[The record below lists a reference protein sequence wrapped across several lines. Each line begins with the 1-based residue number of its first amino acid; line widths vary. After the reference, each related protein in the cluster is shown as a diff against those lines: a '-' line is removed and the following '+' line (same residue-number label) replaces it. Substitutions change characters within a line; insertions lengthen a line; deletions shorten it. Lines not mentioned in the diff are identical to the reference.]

1 MFALR
6 ESESHLVLMNRL
18 RDMAAR
24 WGGLQG
30 WRRYGA
36 ALLLGALLAAA
47 QAPLSLWP
55 LAFVSFILLLLLDAG
70 GIDAGARRRS
80 FFTLFA
86 FCYGYFVAGH
96 YWIGISFF
104 VDAAKYAVL
113 LPLPVLGL
121 PVVLAVFPATGAW
134 VAWLLA
140 RGNRPVYMLLMPFG
154 WLIGEWLRGRVA
166 TGFPWNLVGYVW
178 GDWPAAMQL
187 AAHIG
192 AQGLGLLTMLAAS
205 GMAVAMLGGR
215 RRIALALPA
224 LLVIAMSLAALRLP
238 TDITMLPDIRLRLVQ
253 PSIEQTLKWQ
263 DSLRQQHLQQHV
275 ALSLQPS
282 DRPLTHVIWPETAI
296 PYLLDEE
303 PGLRQALAKRLAP
316 GTVLITGAPRR
327 EARSADPRDI
337 AIYNSV
343 FALGGDAE
351 ISARYDKVH
360 LVPFGEYLPFRALLK
375 PLGLDALAAGAV
387 DFSFGRDMAP
397 IAIPGLPFA
406 RVLICYEAIFADE
419 SMQRFDGSQ
428 PPAGLLLN
436 LTNDAWFGT
445 SSGPYQHFV
454 AAKFRA
460 VEQGLPLVRAAN
472 NGISAIVD
480 PYGRVTVQLGLNDI
494 GVVDGGLP
502 AAIAQRPVYARI
514 GDHPLLAFAIVV
526 LIAAFAAGR
535 RSPKH

>member
-1 MFALR
+1 MRKLHEMMGRWQSLR
-6 ESESHLVLMNRL
+6 
-18 RDMAAR
+18 
-24 WGGLQG
+24 G

-36 ALLLGALLAAA
+36 ALLLGVLLAAA

-55 LAFVSFILLLLLDAG
+55 LAFVGFTLLLLLDDG
-70 GIDAGARRRS
+70 GTDTTSRRRS

-104 VDAAKYAVL
+104 VDAAKFAIL

-134 VAWLLA
+134 FAWLIA
-140 RGNRPVYMLLMPFG
+140 RGHRALYMLLMPFG
-154 WLIGEWLRGRVA
+154 WLVGEWLRGHVG
-166 TGFPWNLVGYVW
+166 TGFPWNLIGYVW

-187 AAHIG
+187 AAFIG

-205 GMAVAMLGGR
+205 GLALALIGR
-215 RRIALALPA
+215 RLALALPA
-224 LLVIAMSLAALRLP
+224 LLVVAMGLASLRVPADIA
-238 TDITMLPDIRLRLVQ
+238 MLPDVHLRLVQ
-253 PSIEQTLKWQ
+253 PSIAQTLKWQ
-263 DSLRQQHLQQHV
+263 DDLRQQHLQQHV

-282 DRPLTHVIWPETAI
+282 DKPLTHVIWPETAI
-296 PYLLDEE
+296 PYLLAEE
-303 PGLRQALAKRLAP
+303 PGLRAALAQRLAP

-327 EARSADPRDI
+327 EQLSANPRDI

-343 FALGGDAE
+343 FALGSDAE

-360 LVPFGEYLPFRALLK
+360 LVPFGEYLPFRSLLK
-375 PLGLDALAAGAV
+375 PLGLDAVAAGAV
-387 DFSFGRDMAP
+387 DFSFGRDATP

-406 RVLICYEAIFADE
+406 RVLICYEAVFPDE
-419 SMQRFDGSQ
+419 SMPQRDGSA
-428 PPAGLLLN
+428 PAAGMLLN
-436 LTNDAWFGT
+436 LTNDGWFGR
-445 SSGPYQHFV
+445 SSGPYQHLV

-480 PYGRVTVQLGLNDI
+480 PYGRITARLGLDDI

-502 AAIAQRPVYARI
+502 AAIAQRPLYARI
-514 GDHPLLAFAIVV
+514 GDAPLLAFAM
-526 LIAAFAAGR
+526 LSLLAAFVALLR
-535 RSPKH
+535 RAKH

>member
-1 MFALR
+1 MNL
-6 ESESHLVLMNRL
+6 HTVLSAWRS
-18 RDMAAR
+18 
-24 WGGLQG
+24 LQG
-30 WRRYGA
+30 WRRYTA
-36 ALLLGALLAAA
+36 ALLLGVLLAAA

-70 GIDAGARRRS
+70 GVDVGARRRS

-104 VDAAKYAVL
+104 VDAEKYALL

-121 PVVLAVFPATGAW
+121 PIVLAVFPATGAW
-134 VAWLLA
+134 LAWLVA
-140 RGNRPVYMLLMPFG
+140 RGHRPAYMLLMPFG
-154 WLIGEWLRGRVA
+154 WLVGEWLRGRVA

-187 AAHIG
+187 AAYLG

-205 GMAVAMLGGR
+205 GMAIALPGGR
-215 RRIALALPA
+215 RRIALVLP
-224 LLVIAMSLAALRLP
+224 LLFAVAAGIASPRIP
-238 TDITMLPDIRLRLVQ
+238 PDIAMLPDVNLRLVQ

-263 DSLRQQHLQQHV
+263 DGLRQQHLQQHV

-282 DRPLTHVIWPETAI
+282 DRQLTHVIWPETAI
-296 PYLLDEE
+296 PYLLAEE
-303 PGLRQALAKRLAP
+303 PGLRDALAKRLAP

-327 EARSADPRDI
+327 EVLSANPRDI
-337 AIYNSV
+337 AVYNSV
-343 FALGGDAE
+343 FALGSDAG

-375 PLGLDALAAGAV
+375 PLGLDAVAAGAV
-387 DFSFGRDMAP
+387 DFSFGRDMSP

-419 SMQRFDGSQ
+419 SMQQFDGSQ
-428 PPAGLLLN
+428 PVAGLLLN

-480 PYGRVTVQLGLNDI
+480 PYGRVTVKLGLNEI

-502 AAIAQRPVYARI
+502 AAIAQRPLYAHI
-514 GDHPLLAFAIVV
+514 GDSPLLAFAIVI
-526 LIAAFAAGR
+526 LIAGFVAVR
-535 RSPKH
+535 RAPKH

>member
-1 MFALR
+1 MNLHTVLSAWQGLR
-6 ESESHLVLMNRL
+6 
-18 RDMAAR
+18 
-24 WGGLQG
+24 G
-30 WRRYGA
+30 WRRYTA

-47 QAPLSLWP
+47 QAPLSFWP
-55 LAFVSFILLLLLDAG
+55 LAFVSFVLLLQLDAG
-70 GIDAGARRRS
+70 GVDAGARRRS

-134 VAWLLA
+134 LAWLIA

-154 WLIGEWLRGRVA
+154 WLVGEWLRGRVA

-187 AAHIG
+187 AAYIG

-205 GMAVAMLGGR
+205 GMAIAMLGGR
-215 RRIALALPA
+215 RRLALALP
-224 LLVIAMSLAALRLP
+224 LVFVVAAALAALRVP
-238 TDITMLPDIRLRLVQ
+238 ADIAVLPDVHLRLVQ
-253 PSIEQTLKWQ
+253 PSIAQTLKWQ

-282 DRPLTHVIWPETAI
+282 DKQLTHVIWPETAI

-303 PGLRQALAKRLAP
+303 PGLRDALAKRLAP
-316 GTVLITGAPRR
+316 GTTLITGAPRR
-327 EARSADPRDI
+327 QARPADPRDI
-337 AIYNSV
+337 AIYNSI
-343 FALGGDAE
+343 FAMGSDAE
-351 ISARYDKVH
+351 IAARYDKVH
-360 LVPFGEYLPFRALLK
+360 LVPFGEYLPFRVLLK

-387 DFSFGRDMAP
+387 DFSFGRDRAP

-419 SMQRFDGSQ
+419 SMQRFDGDE
-428 PPAGLLLN
+428 PLAGLLLN

-480 PYGRVTVQLGLNDI
+480 PYGRIMAQLGLNEI

-502 AAIAQRPVYARI
+502 AAIVQRPPYARI
-514 GDHPLLAFAIVV
+514 GDHALLAFAIAV
-526 LIAAFAAGR
+526 LITAFVAVLRA
-535 RSPKH
+535 PKH

>member
-1 MFALR
+1 MSKL
-6 ESESHLVLMNRL
+6 H
-18 RDMAAR
+18 DMAAR
-24 WGGLQG
+24 WQGLRG

-36 ALLLGALLAAA
+36 ALLLGVLLAGA

-55 LAFVSFILLLLLDAG
+55 LAFVCFILLLLLDDG
-70 GIDAGARRRS
+70 GANMTSRRRS

-86 FCYGYFVAGH
+86 FAYGYFVAGH

-104 VDAAKYAVL
+104 VDAAKYALL

-134 VAWLLA
+134 LAWLVA
-140 RGNRPVYMLLMPFG
+140 RGNRPLYMLLMPFG
-154 WLIGEWLRGRVA
+154 WLVGEWLRGHVA

-187 AAHIG
+187 ASYIG

-205 GMAVAMLGGR
+205 GMALALLG
-215 RRIALALPA
+215 RRIALVLPA
-224 LLVIAMSLAALRLP
+224 LLVMAMGLAALRIP
-238 TDITMLPDIRLRLVQ
+238 SDIAMLPDVNLRLVQ

-263 DSLRQQHLQQHV
+263 DGLRQQHLQQHV
-275 ALSLQPS
+275 ALSLQPA
-282 DRPLTHVIWPETAI
+282 DKALTHVIWPETAI

-303 PGLRQALAKRLAP
+303 PGLREALAKRLAP

-327 EARSADPRDI
+327 ELRSENPRDI

-343 FALGGDAE
+343 FALGSDAQ
-351 ISARYDKVH
+351 IVARYDKVH
-360 LVPFGEYLPFRALLK
+360 LVPFGEYLPFRKILK
-375 PLGLDALAAGAV
+375 PLGLDAIAAGAV

-419 SMQRFDGSQ
+419 SMQQSDAA
-428 PPAGLLLN
+428 PAAGLLLN
-436 LTNDAWFGT
+436 VTNDAWFGT
-445 SSGPYQHFV
+445 SSGPYQHLV

-480 PYGRVTVQLGLNDI
+480 PYGRITVQLGLNEI

-502 AAIAQRPVYARI
+502 AAIAQRPLYARI
-514 GDHPLLAFAIVV
+514 GDAPLLVFAIVS
-526 LIAAFAAGR
+526 LIAAFAALLR
-535 RSPKH
+535 TAKH

>member
-1 MFALR
+1 MTLR
-6 ESESHLVLMNRL
+6 GVLRSWQSL
-18 RDMAAR
+18 H
-24 WGGLQG
+24 G

-55 LAFVSFILLLLLDAG
+55 LAFVCFVLLLHLDAG
-70 GIDAGARRRS
+70 GSDVASARRS

-86 FCYGYFVAGH
+86 FAYGYFVAGH

-104 VDAAKYAVL
+104 VDAAKFAIL

-121 PVVLAVFPATGAW
+121 PIVLAVFPATGAW
-134 VAWLLA
+134 LAWLIA
-140 RGNRPVYMLLMPFG
+140 RGNHVAYMLLMPFG
-154 WLIGEWLRGRVA
+154 WLVGEWLRGHVA

-187 AAHIG
+187 AAYIG

-205 GMAVAMLGGR
+205 GLALALLGR
-215 RRIALALPA
+215 RLALALPA
-224 LLVIAMSLAALRLP
+224 VLIVVMALASLRVPSGIAMQA
-238 TDITMLPDIRLRLVQ
+238 DVNLRLVQ

-263 DSLRQQHLQQHV
+263 DGLRQQHLQQHV

-282 DRPLTHVIWPETAI
+282 EINLTHVIWPETAI

-303 PGLRQALAKRLAP
+303 PGLRDALAKRLAP

-327 EARSADPRDI
+327 EALSGNPRDV

-343 FALGGDAE
+343 FALGSDAQ
-351 ISARYDKVH
+351 IAARYDKVH
-360 LVPFGEYLPFRALLK
+360 LVPFGEYLPFRSLLK

-387 DFSFGRDMAP
+387 DFSFGRDMSP

-406 RVLICYEAIFADE
+406 RVLICYEAIFPDE
-419 SMQRFDGSQ
+419 SMQQSDGST
-428 PPAGLLLN
+428 PAAGMLLN
-436 LTNDAWFGT
+436 LTNDAWFGR

-480 PYGRVTVQLGLNDI
+480 PYGRVTVRLGLDEV

-502 AAIAQRPVYARI
+502 AAIAQRPLYARI
-514 GDHPLLAFAIVV
+514 GDGPLLALALAILV
-526 LIAAFAAGR
+526 AAFALR
-535 RSPKH
+535 RRAKH

>member
-1 MFALR
+1 MSLCAVLAAWQGLR
-6 ESESHLVLMNRL
+6 
-18 RDMAAR
+18 
-24 WGGLQG
+24 G

-55 LAFVSFILLLLLDAG
+55 LAFLCFILLLHLDDG
-70 GIDAGARRRS
+70 GGDAVAKRRS

-104 VDAAKYAVL
+104 VDAAKFAIL

-121 PVVLAVFPATGAW
+121 PIVLALFPATGAW
-134 VAWLLA
+134 LAWLVS
-140 RGNRPVYMLLMPFG
+140 RGHRVVYMLLMPFG
-154 WLIGEWLRGRVA
+154 WLAGEWLRGHVA

-187 AAHIG
+187 AAYIG

-205 GMAVAMLGGR
+205 GIAVALQG
-215 RRIALALPA
+215 RRIALALPGLFA
-224 LLVIAMSLAALRLP
+224 GAMGLAALRMP
-238 TDITMLPDIRLRLVQ
+238 AEIAMLPDVHLRLVQ

-263 DSLRQQHLQQHV
+263 DGLRQQHLQQHV
-275 ALSLQPS
+275 ALSLQPAEKK
-282 DRPLTHVIWPETAI
+282 LTHVIWPETAI

-303 PGLRQALAKRLAP
+303 PGLRDALAKRLAQQQGP

-327 EARSADPRDI
+327 EAQASSPRDV

-343 FALGGDAE
+343 FALGSDAE

-360 LVPFGEYLPFRALLK
+360 LVPFGEYLPFRNLLK
-375 PLGLDALAAGAV
+375 PLGLDAVAAGAV
-387 DFSFGRDMAP
+387 DFSFGRDMSP

-419 SMQRFDGSQ
+419 SMQRVDGGQ
-428 PPAGLLLN
+428 PAAGLLLN
-436 LTNDAWFGT
+436 LTNDAWFGR
-445 SSGPYQHFV
+445 SSGPYQHFS

-480 PYGRVTVQLGLNDI
+480 PYGRVTMRLGLDEI

-502 AAIAQRPVYARI
+502 ASRAQRPPYARI
-514 GDHPLLAFAIVV
+514 GDSPLLAFALVL
-526 LIAAFAAGR
+526 LIAGFVALHRA
-535 RSPKH
+535 SKH

>member
-1 MFALR
+1 MNKLLDMAIRWQALR
-6 ESESHLVLMNRL
+6 
-18 RDMAAR
+18 
-24 WGGLQG
+24 G
-30 WRRYGA
+30 WHRYGA

-55 LAFVSFILLLLLDAG
+55 LAFICFVLLLHLDDG
-70 GIDAGARRRS
+70 GETTADQRRS

-104 VDAAKYAVL
+104 VDAAKFAVL

-121 PVVLAVFPATGAW
+121 PIVLALFPATGAW
-134 VAWLLA
+134 LAWLA
-140 RGNRPVYMLLMPFG
+140 SRGNRLVYMLLMPFG
-154 WLIGEWLRGRVA
+154 WLVGEWLRGHVA

-187 AAHIG
+187 AAYVG

-205 GMAVAMLGGR
+205 GIAIALLPGRHRRLALVLPLLFAVAGGLGSLR
-215 RRIALALPA
+215 VPAEIA
-224 LLVIAMSLAALRLP
+224 
-238 TDITMLPDIRLRLVQ
+238 MLPDIHLRLVQ

-263 DSLRQQHLQQHV
+263 DGLRQQHLQQHV
-275 ALSLQPS
+275 ALSLQPPKTNPEK
-282 DRPLTHVIWPETAI
+282 PLTHVIWPETAI

-303 PGLRQALAKRLAP
+303 PGLRDALAKRLAP
-316 GTVLITGAPRR
+316 GTILITGAPRR
-327 EARSADPRDI
+327 EAQPSSPRDV

-343 FALGGDAE
+343 FALGSDAE

-360 LVPFGEYLPFRALLK
+360 LVPFGEYLPFRSLLK
-375 PLGLDALAAGAV
+375 PLGLDAVAAGAV
-387 DFSFGRDMAP
+387 DFSFGRDMSP

-419 SMQRFDGSQ
+419 SMQAFDGSQ
-428 PPAGLLLN
+428 PAAGLLLN
-436 LTNDAWFGT
+436 LTNDAWFGR
-445 SSGPYQHFV
+445 SSGPYQHFS

-480 PYGRVTVQLGLNDI
+480 PYGRVTVRLGLDEV

-502 AAIAQRPVYARI
+502 ASIAQPPPYARI
-514 GDHPLLAFAIVV
+514 GDSALLAFALVV
-526 LIAAFAAGR
+526 LIAGFVAR
-535 RSPKH
+535 RRASKH

>member
-1 MFALR
+1 MILHTVLTAWQGLR
-6 ESESHLVLMNRL
+6 
-18 RDMAAR
+18 
-24 WGGLQG
+24 G
-30 WRRYGA
+30 WRRYSA
-36 ALLLGALLAAA
+36 ALLLGVLLAAA

-55 LAFVSFILLLLLDAG
+55 LAFVSFVLLLHLDAG
-70 GIDAGARRRS
+70 GSDAASRRRS

-104 VDAAKYAVL
+104 VDAEKYALL

-121 PVVLAVFPATGAW
+121 PIVLAVFPATGTW
-134 VAWLLA
+134 LAWLVA
-140 RGNRPVYMLLMPFG
+140 RGHRPAYMLLMPFG
-154 WLIGEWLRGRVA
+154 WLVGEWLRGRVA

-187 AAHIG
+187 ASYIG

-205 GMAVAMLGGR
+205 GIAIAMLGR
-215 RRIALALPA
+215 RVAVALPA
-224 LLVIAMSLAALRLP
+224 LFVIAMALASLRVPAEIA
-238 TDITMLPDIRLRLVQ
+238 MLPDVRLRLVQ
-253 PSIEQTLKWQ
+253 PSIAQTLKWQ

-275 ALSLQPS
+275 ALSLQAAEK
-282 DRPLTHVIWPETAI
+282 PLTHVIWPETAI

-303 PGLRQALAKRLAP
+303 PGLREALAKRLAP

-327 EARSADPRDI
+327 EVLSANPRDI
-337 AIYNSV
+337 AIYNSI
-343 FALGGDAE
+343 FAMGADAQ
-351 ISARYDKVH
+351 IAARYDKVH
-360 LVPFGEYLPFRALLK
+360 LVPFGEYLPFRTLLK
-375 PLGLDALAAGAV
+375 PLGLDAVAAGAV
-387 DFSFGRDMAP
+387 DFSFGRDMSP

-419 SMQRFDGSQ
+419 SMHLDGT
-428 PPAGLLLN
+428 PAAGLLLN

-445 SSGPYQHFV
+445 SSGPYQHFS

-472 NGISAIVD
+472 NGVSAIVD
-480 PYGRVTVQLGLNDI
+480 PYGRVTVQLGLNEI
-494 GVVDGGLP
+494 GVIDGGLP

-526 LIAAFAAGR
+526 LIAAFVIAR
-535 RSPKH
+535 RAPKH

>member
-1 MFALR
+1 M
-6 ESESHLVLMNRL
+6 SKL

-24 WGGLQG
+24 WQALRG

-36 ALLLGALLAAA
+36 ALLLGVLLATA

-55 LAFVSFILLLLLDAG
+55 LAFVCFALLLLLDDG
-70 GIDAGARRRS
+70 GSDVVARRRS

-104 VDAAKYAVL
+104 VDAAKFAIL

-121 PVVLAVFPATGAW
+121 PIVLAVFPATGAW
-134 VAWLLA
+134 FAWLIA
-140 RGNRPVYMLLMPFG
+140 RGNRALYMLLMPFG
-154 WLIGEWLRGRVA
+154 WLVGEWLRGHVG
-166 TGFPWNLVGYVW
+166 TGFPWNLIGYVW

-187 AAHIG
+187 AAFIG

-205 GMAVAMLGGR
+205 GLAIAVSGR
-215 RRIALALPA
+215 RVALALPA
-224 LLVIAMSLAALRLP
+224 LLLIAMGLASLRVPA
-238 TDITMLPDIRLRLVQ
+238 DIAMQADVNLRLVQ

-263 DSLRQQHLQQHV
+263 DDLRQQHLQQHV
-275 ALSLQPS
+275 ALSLRPS
-282 DRPLTHVIWPETAI
+282 EKALTHVIWPETAI
-296 PYLLDEE
+296 PYLLAEE
-303 PGLRQALAKRLAP
+303 PGLRAALAQRLAP

-327 EARSADPRDI
+327 ELVGREQLSANPRDI

-343 FALGGDAE
+343 FALGSDAE

-360 LVPFGEYLPFRALLK
+360 LVPFGEYLPFRQILK
-375 PLGLDALAAGAV
+375 PLGLDAVAAGAV
-387 DFSFGRDMAP
+387 DFSFGRDASP

-406 RVLICYEAIFADE
+406 RVLICYEAVFPDE
-419 SMQRFDGSQ
+419 SMPPREGSA
-428 PPAGLLLN
+428 PAAGMLLN
-436 LTNDAWFGT
+436 LTNDGWFGR
-445 SSGPYQHFV
+445 SSGPYQHLV

-480 PYGRVTVQLGLNDI
+480 PYGRITAQLGLDEI

-502 AAIAQRPVYARI
+502 VAIAQRPLYARI
-514 GDHPLLAFAIVV
+514 GDGPLLAFAMVS
-526 LIAAFAAGR
+526 LLAAFVALLR
-535 RSPKH
+535 RAKH

>member
-1 MFALR
+1 MILHTVLSAWQGLR
-6 ESESHLVLMNRL
+6 
-18 RDMAAR
+18 
-24 WGGLQG
+24 G
-30 WRRYGA
+30 WRRYSA
-36 ALLLGALLAAA
+36 ALLLGILLAAA

-55 LAFVSFILLLLLDAG
+55 LAFVSFVLLLHLDDG
-70 GIDAGARRRS
+70 GSDATARRRS

-104 VDAAKYAVL
+104 VDAEKYALL

-121 PVVLAVFPATGAW
+121 PIVLAVFPASGAW
-134 VAWLLA
+134 LTWLIA
-140 RGNRPVYMLLMPFG
+140 RGHRPAYMLLMPFG
-154 WLIGEWLRGRVA
+154 WLVGEWLRGRVA

-187 AAHIG
+187 AAYIG

-205 GMAVAMLGGR
+205 GIALVMLGR
-215 RRIALALPA
+215 RVALVLPLVFAIAGALASLRVPA
-224 LLVIAMSLAALRLP
+224 DIA
-238 TDITMLPDIRLRLVQ
+238 MLPDVRLRLVQ
-253 PSIEQTLKWQ
+253 PSIAQTLKWQ
-263 DSLRQQHLQQHV
+263 DGLRQQHLQQHV
-275 ALSLQPS
+275 ALSLQPAET
-282 DRPLTHVIWPETAI
+282 PLTHVIWPETAI

-303 PGLRQALAKRLAP
+303 PGLRDALAKRLAP

-327 EARSADPRDI
+327 EVRSQTPRDV
-337 AIYNSV
+337 AIYNSI
-343 FALGGDAE
+343 FALGSNAE
-351 ISARYDKVH
+351 IAARYDKVH

-375 PLGLDALAAGAV
+375 PLGLDAVAAGAV
-387 DFSFGRDMAP
+387 DFSFGRDMSP

-428 PPAGLLLN
+428 PVAGLLLN

-460 VEQGLPLVRAAN
+460 VEQGLPLARAAN

-480 PYGRVTVQLGLNDI
+480 PYGRVTVQLGLNEI
-494 GVVDGGLP
+494 GVIDGGLP
-502 AAIAQRPVYARI
+502 AAIAQRPLYARI
-514 GDHPLLAFAIVV
+514 GDSPLLALAIVI
-526 LIAAFAAGR
+526 LIAAFVAAR
-535 RSPKH
+535 RAPKH

>member
-1 MFALR
+1 MNLRSALAAWQALR
-6 ESESHLVLMNRL
+6 
-18 RDMAAR
+18 
-24 WGGLQG
+24 G

-36 ALLLGALLAAA
+36 ALLLGLVLAAA
-47 QAPLSLWP
+47 QAPLSFWP
-55 LAFVSFILLLLLDAG
+55 LAFVCFTLLLLLDDG
-70 GIDAGARRRS
+70 GNDPAARRRS

-104 VDAAKYAVL
+104 VDAAKFAIL

-134 VAWLLA
+134 VAWLIA
-140 RGNRPVYMLLMPFG
+140 RGHRALYMLLMPFG
-154 WLIGEWLRGRVA
+154 WLVGEWLRGHVG
-166 TGFPWNLVGYVW
+166 TGFPWNLIGYVW

-187 AAHIG
+187 AAFIG

-205 GMAVAMLGGR
+205 GIALAISG

-224 LLVIAMSLAALRLP
+224 VLVVVMGLASLRVPAEIAMQ
-238 TDITMLPDIRLRLVQ
+238 PDVNLRLVQ

-263 DSLRQQHLQQHV
+263 DDLRQQHLQQHV

-282 DRPLTHVIWPETAI
+282 EVPLTHVIWPETAI
-296 PYLLDEE
+296 PYLLAEE
-303 PGLRQALAKRLAP
+303 PGLRAALAQRLAP

-327 EARSADPRDI
+327 EQLPSPVSGNPRDI

-343 FALGGDAE
+343 FALGSDAE

-360 LVPFGEYLPFRALLK
+360 LVPFGEYLPFRSLLK
-375 PLGLDALAAGAV
+375 PLGLDAVAAGAV
-387 DFSFGRDMAP
+387 DFSFGRDAAP

-406 RVLICYEAIFADE
+406 RVLICYEAVFPDE
-419 SMQRFDGSQ
+419 SMPQRDSGA
-428 PPAGLLLN
+428 PIAGMLLN
-436 LTNDAWFGT
+436 LTNDGWFGR
-445 SSGPYQHFV
+445 SSGPFQHLV

-480 PYGRVTVQLGLNDI
+480 PYGRITARLGLDDI

-502 AAIAQRPVYARI
+502 AAIAQRPLYARI
-514 GDHPLLAFAIVV
+514 GDGPLLAFAMVS
-526 LIAAFAAGR
+526 LLAAFVALLR
-535 RSPKH
+535 RAKH

>member
-1 MFALR
+1 MTK
-6 ESESHLVLMNRL
+6 L
-18 RDMAAR
+18 RDMAVR
-24 WGGLQG
+24 WQGLRG

-36 ALLLGALLAAA
+36 ALLLGAVLAAA

-55 LAFVSFILLLLLDAG
+55 LAFVCFVLLLLLDDG
-70 GIDAGARRRS
+70 GTMTADRRRS

-104 VDAAKYAVL
+104 VDAEKYALL

-121 PVVLAVFPATGAW
+121 PIVLAVFPATGAW
-134 VAWLLA
+134 LAWLVA
-140 RGNRPVYMLLMPFG
+140 RGHRPLYMLLMPFG
-154 WLIGEWLRGRVA
+154 WLIGEWLRGRAA
-166 TGFPWNLVGYVW
+166 TGFPWNLIGYVW

-187 AAHIG
+187 ASYIG

-205 GMAVAMLGGR
+205 GMALAMLWR
-215 RRIALALPA
+215 RVALALPA
-224 LLVIAMSLAALRLP
+224 LLVVALGLAALRLP
-238 TDITMLPDIRLRLVQ
+238 ADIAMLPDIRLRLVQ
-253 PSIEQTLKWQ
+253 PSIAQTLKWQ
-263 DSLRQQHLQQHV
+263 DGLRQQHLQQHV
-275 ALSLQPS
+275 ALSLQAS
-282 DRPLTHVIWPETAI
+282 KNDSGKPLTHVIWPETAI
-296 PYLLDEE
+296 PYLLAEE
-303 PGLRQALAKRLAP
+303 PGLREALAKRLAP
-316 GTVLITGAPRR
+316 GTTLITGAPRR
-327 EARSADPRDI
+327 EALSANPRDI

-375 PLGLDALAAGAV
+375 PLGLDAVAAGAV
-387 DFSFGRDMAP
+387 DFSFGRDMSP

-419 SMQRFDGSQ
+419 SMQRADHGA
-428 PPAGLLLN
+428 PAAGLLLN

-480 PYGRVTVQLGLNDI
+480 PYGRVTAQLGLNDI
-494 GVVDGGLP
+494 GVVDGDLP
-502 AAIAQRPVYARI
+502 AAIMQRPLYARI
-514 GDHPLLAFAIVV
+514 GDHPLLALAVAV
-526 LIAAFAAGR
+526 LVAAFVAVR

>member
-1 MFALR
+1 MILHTVLTAWQGLR
-6 ESESHLVLMNRL
+6 
-18 RDMAAR
+18 
-24 WGGLQG
+24 G
-30 WRRYGA
+30 WRRYSA
-36 ALLLGALLAAA
+36 ALLLGVLLAAA

-55 LAFVSFILLLLLDAG
+55 LAFVSFVLLLHLDAG
-70 GIDAGARRRS
+70 GSDAASRRRS

-104 VDAAKYAVL
+104 VDAEKYALL

-121 PVVLAVFPATGAW
+121 PIVLAVFPATGTW
-134 VAWLLA
+134 LAWLVA
-140 RGNRPVYMLLMPFG
+140 RGHRPAYMLLMPFG
-154 WLIGEWLRGRVA
+154 WLVGEWLRGRVA

-187 AAHIG
+187 ASYIG

-205 GMAVAMLGGR
+205 GIAIAMLGR
-215 RRIALALPA
+215 RVAVALPA
-224 LLVIAMSLAALRLP
+224 LFVIAMALASLRVPAEIA
-238 TDITMLPDIRLRLVQ
+238 MLPDVRLRLVQ
-253 PSIEQTLKWQ
+253 PSIAQTLKWQ

-275 ALSLQPS
+275 ALSLQAAEK
-282 DRPLTHVIWPETAI
+282 PLTHVIWPETAI

-303 PGLRQALAKRLAP
+303 PGLREALAKRLAP

-327 EARSADPRDI
+327 EVLSANPRDI
-337 AIYNSV
+337 AIYNSI
-343 FALGGDAE
+343 FAMGADAQ
-351 ISARYDKVH
+351 IAARYDKVH
-360 LVPFGEYLPFRALLK
+360 LVPFGEYLPFRTLLK
-375 PLGLDALAAGAV
+375 PLGLDAVAAGAV
-387 DFSFGRDMAP
+387 DFSFGRDMSP

-419 SMQRFDGSQ
+419 STHLDGT
-428 PPAGLLLN
+428 PAAGLLLN

-445 SSGPYQHFV
+445 SSGPYQHFS

-472 NGISAIVD
+472 NGVSAIVD
-480 PYGRVTVQLGLNDI
+480 PYGRVTVQLGLNEI
-494 GVVDGGLP
+494 GVIDGGLP

-526 LIAAFAAGR
+526 LIAAFVIAR
-535 RSPKH
+535 RAPKH

>member
-1 MFALR
+1 MNLRAVLAAWQALR
-6 ESESHLVLMNRL
+6 
-18 RDMAAR
+18 
-24 WGGLQG
+24 G

-36 ALLLGALLAAA
+36 ALLLGVLLAAA

-55 LAFVSFILLLLLDAG
+55 LAFLCFVGLLLFDDGGSDAVARNAA
-70 GIDAGARRRS
+70 DRRRS

-104 VDAAKYAVL
+104 VDAAKFAVL

-121 PVVLAVFPATGAW
+121 PVVLAVFPASGAW
-134 VAWLLA
+134 LVWLIA
-140 RGNRPVYMLLMPFG
+140 RGNRLAYMLLMPFG
-154 WLIGEWLRGRVA
+154 WLVGEWLRGHVG
-166 TGFPWNLVGYVW
+166 TGFPWNLIGYVW

-187 AAHIG
+187 AAFIG

-205 GMAVAMLGGR
+205 GLAVALSGGR
-215 RRIALALPA
+215 HRIALVLPA
-224 LLVIAMSLAALRLP
+224 LLVVAMGLATLRVPAGIAMQ
-238 TDITMLPDIRLRLVQ
+238 PDVNLRLVQ

-263 DSLRQQHLQQHV
+263 DDLRQQHLQQHV
-275 ALSLQPS
+275 ALSLRPS
-282 DRPLTHVIWPETAI
+282 EKALTHVIWPETAI
-296 PYLLDEE
+296 PYLLAEE
-303 PGLRQALAKRLAP
+303 PGLRDALATRLAP

-327 EARSADPRDI
+327 EQLSANPRDI
-337 AIYNSV
+337 AIYNSI
-343 FALGGDAE
+343 FALGSDAE

-360 LVPFGEYLPFRALLK
+360 LVPFGEYLPFRQILK

-387 DFSFGRDMAP
+387 DFSFGRDMSP

-406 RVLICYEAIFADE
+406 RVLICYEAIFPDE
-419 SMQRFDGSQ
+419 SMQPFDGSK
-428 PPAGLLLN
+428 PAAGMLLN
-436 LTNDAWFGT
+436 LTNDAWFGR
-445 SSGPYQHFV
+445 SSGPYQHLV

-480 PYGRVTVQLGLNDI
+480 PYGRITARLGLDEI

-502 AAIAQRPVYARI
+502 AAIVQRPLYARI
-514 GDHPLLAFAIVV
+514 GDGPLLAFAIVTLV
-526 LIAAFAAGR
+526 AAFVALL
-535 RSPKH
+535 RSAKH